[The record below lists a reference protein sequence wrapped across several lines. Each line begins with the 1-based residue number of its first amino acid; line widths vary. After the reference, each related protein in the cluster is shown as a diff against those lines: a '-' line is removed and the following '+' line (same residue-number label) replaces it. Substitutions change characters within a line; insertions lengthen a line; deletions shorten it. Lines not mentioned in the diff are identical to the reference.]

1 MLISTK
7 GRIGMQVEI
16 RRLSPAVASDYIAFF
31 DERAFSD
38 GSINKGCYCVWHHWT
53 DQHELARS
61 MLPEGERPDR
71 KRAYAAE
78 LIGQGKLN
86 GFLAYS
92 GGRVV
97 GFCNADLKDH
107 YFRLQMEAAPATW
120 KNLSVGDRVLA
131 IVCFV
136 VAPDMRG
143 QGVATA
149 LLQAACRYA
158 EENGYDYVESYPT
171 AGGFRTSDCCG
182 PASMYEKA
190 GFEII
195 EIPDGV
201 LARKRCR

>member
-1 MLISTK
+1 M
-7 GRIGMQVEI
+7 MQMEI
-16 RRLSPAVASDYIAFF
+16 HRLSPELASDYIAFF

-53 DQHELARS
+53 DQHELVRS
-61 MLPEGERPDR
+61 IMPAEERPYR
-71 KRAYAAE
+71 KRTYAAE

-92 GGRVV
+92 GGRVI
-97 GFCNADLKDH
+97 GFCNADQKDH
-107 YFRLQMEAAPATW
+107 YFRLQTETAPDTW
-120 KNLSVGDRVLA
+120 KNLNVCSSVLS
-131 IVCFV
+131 IVCFF

-143 QGVATA
+143 KCVATA
-149 LLQAACRYA
+149 LLRAACQYA

-182 PASMYEKA
+182 PASMYQKS

-195 EIPDGV
+195 DIPNGV
-201 LARKRCR
+201 IARKRCR